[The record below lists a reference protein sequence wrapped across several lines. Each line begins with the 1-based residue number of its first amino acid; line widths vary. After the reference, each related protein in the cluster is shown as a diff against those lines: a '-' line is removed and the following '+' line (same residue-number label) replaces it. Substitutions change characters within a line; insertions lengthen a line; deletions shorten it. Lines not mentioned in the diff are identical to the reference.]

1 MTQKIE
7 LSVQSRSPELSEAEE
22 NAVLY
27 NIKNI
32 FGADVSISVAD
43 SADAE
48 RTSDGPTREL
58 TAASRTG
65 AVTDQDTVTAV
76 INHVRD
82 SEYITLGDVVD
93 ADGRPLIE
101 IAADSPVDNDLSLVK
116 TEYNIDETTRLV
128 EPASEKKRQKINE
141 IT

>member
-1 MTQKIE
+1 MTEKIE
-7 LSVQSRSPELSEAEE
+7 LAIQSRSPELSEAEE

-32 FGADVSISVAD
+32 FGEDVSISVAD

-48 RTSDGPTREL
+48 RTPDGSTTEL
-58 TAASRTG
+58 TAAIGTV
-65 AVTDQDTVTAV
+65 AVTNQDAVTAV

-82 SEYITLGDVVD
+82 SEYIELGDVVD

-101 IAADSPVDNDLSLVK
+101 ITDDSPVDSDLNLVR
-116 TEYNIDETTRLV
+116 TEYNIDETTKLV
-128 EPASEKKRQKINE
+128 EPASEKKREKINE
-141 IT
+141 RT

>member
-1 MTQKIE
+1 MTQRIE
-7 LSVQSRSPELSEAEE
+7 LIIQSRSPELSEAEE

-32 FGADVSISVAD
+32 FGEDVTISVGD

-48 RTSDGPTREL
+48 QTPDGPTTES
-58 TAASRTG
+58 TAAIGTV
-65 AVTDQDTVTAV
+65 AVTDQDAITAV

-82 SEYITLGDVVD
+82 SEYIELGDVVD

-101 IAADSPVDNDLSLVK
+101 IADDGPVDNDLNLIK
-116 TEYNIDETTRLV
+116 TKYNIDKTTKLV
-128 EPASEKKRQKINE
+128 EPASEKKREK
-141 IT
+141 